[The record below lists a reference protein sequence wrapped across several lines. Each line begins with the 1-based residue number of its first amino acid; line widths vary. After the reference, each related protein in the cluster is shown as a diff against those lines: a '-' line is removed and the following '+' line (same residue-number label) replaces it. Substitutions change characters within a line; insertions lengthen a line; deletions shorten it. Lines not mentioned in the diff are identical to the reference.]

1 MNHISYFILD
11 VYDSWEK
18 LGTMGASFRT
28 GNIYKKVDQKN
39 IANQRLLNLDNKIY
53 TTIFKSRMQKAL
65 DAIIDEN

>member
-18 LGTMGASFRT
+18 LGTMGASSRT

>member
-18 LGTMGASFRT
+18 FGTMGASSRT

>member
-18 LGTMGASFRT
+18 LGTMGASSRT

-39 IANQRLLNLDNKIY
+39 IAN
-53 TTIFKSRMQKAL
+53 
-65 DAIIDEN
+65 

>member
-18 LGTMGASFRT
+18 LGTMGASSRT
-28 GNIYKKVDQKN
+28 GNIFKKVDQKN